1 MSSREIVVEANLEP
15 ERIDRYLARK
25 LKKDFSRSQLKRLIE
40 EGAVQVQGRQ
50 VSAHYLVKPGEK
62 INLEWREREASKTP
76 AQDIPLNIIHEDRDL
91 LLINKPAGLVVH
103 PANGNQDKTLVNALL
118 YHVKKLSKVGGAIR
132 PGIVHRLDK
141 DTSGIMVVAKSD
153 SVHAFLS
160 EQFRDQSIERVY
172 RVLVRGVV
180 QHEEGL
186 CEEPVGR
193 AFLNRKKVVIKPSGG
208 KEALTYFRV
217 LERFADATLLEL
229 RLHTGRTHQIR
240 VHMAYK
246 GYPVIGD
253 ALYGVKSPWI
263 GRQCVHALALGFI
276 HPRTE
281 KKMFFECPLPEDFEN
296 VLKKLRV
303 E

>member
-1 MSSREIVVEANLEP
+1 M
-15 ERIDRYLARK
+15 
-25 LKKDFSRSQLKRLIE
+25 
-40 EGAVQVQGRQ
+40 
-50 VSAHYLVKPGEK
+50 
-62 INLEWREREASKTP
+62 
-76 AQDIPLNIIHEDRDL
+76 
-91 LLINKPAGLVVH
+91 VH

-118 YHVKKLSKVGGAIR
+118 FHVKKLSNVGGAIR

-141 DTSGIMVVAKSD
+141 DTSGIMIVAKSD
-153 SVHAFLS
+153 FVHAFLS

-217 LERFADATLLEL
+217 LERFTDATLLEL

-240 VHMAYK
+240 VHMAYM

-253 ALYGVKSPWI
+253 AFYGVKSPWI
-263 GRQCVHALALGFI
+263 NRQCVHALALGFV
-276 HPRTE
+276 HPRTQ
-281 KKMFFECPLPEDFEN
+281 KPMRFECPIPEDFEN
-296 VLKKLRV
+296 ILAKFRALAK
-303 E
+303 